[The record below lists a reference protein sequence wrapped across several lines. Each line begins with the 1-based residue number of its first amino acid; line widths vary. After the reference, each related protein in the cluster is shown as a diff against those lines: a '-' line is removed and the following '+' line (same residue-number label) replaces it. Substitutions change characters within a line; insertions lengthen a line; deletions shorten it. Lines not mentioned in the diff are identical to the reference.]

1 MFCHEH
7 SRVGL
12 QMTLCN
18 SLHVVDMTR
27 DTSHV
32 TYIMCLSVWYH
43 SQRTS
48 SELKWVT
55 AMQEPTAIVLLHYTR
70 SVCDHIVALF
80 DIWSLLYAV
89 VVLDV
94 GIHGNHLSSRAPAVR
109 PYGFNPPHVYAVSYT
124 RRPQVTSS
132 ANQPLPAD
140 VTSSRRPDS
149 LPRDERHVT
158 FADDSSVLMGDGDV
172 CGREDD
178 QNVAGTGGSS
188 RYGSSEFSDVTSV
201 TSGSYYM
208 DEDSH
213 HQPVSF
219 ILV

>member
-1 MFCHEH
+1 MSDSDAIAYSYCLVTLHGLCVIIY
-7 SRVGL
+7 SRAVSHL
-12 QMTLCN
+12 ITTL
-18 SLHVVDMTR
+18 
-27 DTSHV
+27 
-32 TYIMCLSVWYH
+32 I
-43 SQRTS
+43 
-48 SELKWVT
+48 
-55 AMQEPTAIVLLHYTR
+55 
-70 SVCDHIVALF
+70 
-80 DIWSLLYAV
+80 YAV

-94 GIHGNHLSSRAPAVR
+94 GIHGNHLSSNRAPAVR